1 MFSSIR
7 PWINVPY
14 AYRPFVKRTG
24 AGTKQFGESINSLC
38 YPVSDNKL
46 ITDSMGADVVSTTQ
60 LYVEG
65 SEAIKVTDNVIFEG
79 SERPVLRI
87 ASYYKDGVPDI
98 KVVYL

>member
-1 MFSSIR
+1 MFNSIK

-14 AYRPFVKRTG
+14 VYRPFIKRNG
-24 AGTKQFGESINSLC
+24 AGTKQFGADVSSLC

-46 ITDSMGADVVSTTQ
+46 ITDLKGAEVVSTTQ
-60 LYVEG
+60 LYVDG
-65 SEAIKVTDNVIFEG
+65 SESIKITDNVVFED

-87 ASYYKDGVPDI
+87 ASYYRDGRPDI